1 MNSTNYQVLRLSED
15 SQLIVLVFIT
25 MPPGIPQRIANLLGG

>member
-25 MPPGIPQRIANLLGG
+25 MSPGIQQRITNLLRG